1 MLNESALEF
10 AAAQAR
16 IIENESG
23 FLPAVDDT
31 RLKAGEVFLWLPIEG
46 DGPLDHLVAKGR
58 AGDAVMRAV
67 VAATLYSL
75 TRDNPSE
82 GFEVLQSTLQRLA
95 TSVSVGTL
103 VDPARARWELHLAAS
118 ADSLERAVHVS
129 RRLIDLD
136 STPEVRALAARMLFL
151 LAHPSRPSLDVFE
164 PSVFDPRIQRP
175 GSLPAEVCDLFTY
188 LLATIIEKRG
198 SLNWTDPTALQTST
212 LDAVVDIEY
221 LLKRVQSTTP
231 LTPTQR
237 AVQCWCGFIQAA
249 AVQDLDKLSE
259 AGRSYA
265 ALPAFPAVA
274 GPAPTGTAAAAK
286 CFAVAKNWSAATE
299 TAKRWTTEAPKD
311 AQAMRRLAEAHYKQD
326 EIPEALQA
334 YEEYV
339 RLREEGDNDW
349 ESSLLLHLGLEVQLH
364 RNSAAALE
372 AAAFSASIRPQAERL
387 ISWTHPW
394 FDGLCQKARERWWVG
409 MFVLT
414 SPHVAEEI
422 GAARWDQAADAFG
435 EAVAFE
441 LKERVFRPFAE
452 SARIAPPDEHWK
464 RALTG
469 RGMLGQMIECL
480 LQARQPNHPT
490 AKQLSEWLAMNLPR
504 LREHIRKTPPASLL
518 KFARLRGQAQHESVD
533 ETDTRQVFHEAEDLL
548 NAMAGK

>member
-16 IIENESG
+16 RIEDETG
-23 FLPAVDDT
+23 FPPAVDDP
-31 RLKAGEVFLWLPIEG
+31 RLKAGEVLFWLPIEG
-46 DGPLDHLVAKGR
+46 DGPLDDLLARGR
-58 AGDAVMRAV
+58 AGDATIRAV
-67 VAATLYSL
+67 VATTLYSL
-75 TRDNPSE
+75 TKQNPSE
-82 GFEVLQSTLQRLA
+82 GFEVIQSTLQRLA
-95 TSVSVGTL
+95 TSLSVGNL

-118 ADSLERAVHVS
+118 ADSLDRAVHVS
-129 RRLIDLD
+129 RRLVDLD
-136 STPEVRALAARMLFL
+136 STSEVLALAARTVFL

-164 PSVFDPRIQRP
+164 PSIFDPRIQRP
-175 GSLPAEVCDLFTY
+175 GSLPAEICDLFTY
-188 LLATIIEKRG
+188 VLATIVEKRG
-198 SLNWTDPTALQTST
+198 SLSWTDPTALPTST

-237 AVQCWCGFIQAA
+237 AVQCWCGFAQAA
-249 AVQDLDKLSE
+249 AVQDVDKLNE

-265 ALPAFPAVA
+265 ALPAFPAA

-286 CFAVAKNWSAATE
+286 CFAVAQNWSAATE
-299 TAKRWTTEAPKD
+299 TTKRWTIEAPTD
-311 AQAMRRLAEAHYKQD
+311 AQAMRRLAEAHYKQN
-326 EIPEALQA
+326 EIPEALRA

-339 RLREEGDNDW
+339 RLREDEGDNDW
-349 ESSLLLHLGLEVQLH
+349 ESSLLLHLGLEVQS
-364 RNSAAALE
+364 RRDSAAALE

-387 ISWTHPW
+387 ISWSHPW
-394 FDGLCQKARERWWVG
+394 FDRLCPKAKERWWIG

-414 SPHVAEEI
+414 SPHVADEI

-480 LQARQPNHPT
+480 LQARQPNHPV
-490 AKQLSEWLAMNLPR
+490 ARQLSEWLATNLPR
-504 LREHIRKTPPASLL
+504 LREHIRKTRPASLL
-518 KFARLRGQAQHESVD
+518 KLAKLRGQAQHESVD